1 MWKELGLDFLVQHK
15 LKFIIY
21 GLIIVF
27 VFPLEA
33 IFLPEVYGNLFEKL
47 KDLKSFPSLL
57 EFIKNIKAKNV
68 AGLMVVLIA
77 TWVIIIGS
85 GAVKYYFESLLVPE
99 YLKFIRN
106 VIYEN
111 TIKAYAEEY
120 SDLKTGDYLSRVME
134 LSRNFKDLFQQGL
147 TRVIPEFVVSF
158 IITLYLF
165 GKNKKIGAIAGVVFV
180 LCMIIQYIG
189 LQKLVKLIAEKEQ
202 FFNTELSEN
211 LQDSLENLMNIY
223 INNESDSQIKKNE
236 KMEEINNKYMK
247 KVMRWETLII
257 YSTQMLILIGY
268 GVSIF
273 LLYTLMEKKE
283 VDVKAGIVLIL
294 ILGQFINYYMWV
306 NSAFVH
312 QIIYKLGIIEGS
324 REYLNKIFVENNERV
339 KTNVIKN
346 GSIKLKDVCFKHNK
360 RKDEYLF
367 KDLNLE
373 IEGGEKIALVGR
385 SGTGK
390 STLMKIMIN
399 LYGIESGKIY
409 YDGTNIKEIKVDYL
423 RSQVNYI
430 NQRTNLFNESVLYN
444 IKFGNDDIT
453 DEEVIEKLKKYKL
466 DAVYSELPDGVEAK
480 AGIHGGNL
488 SGGMQKVTM
497 LMRGML
503 RPSKIVLID
512 EPLSGL
518 DGTTRVK
525 AIDMIIN
532 ECANKTLVVITHDEE
547 ILPHLDRVVDIK
559 DLQ

>member
-77 TWVIIIGS
+77 TWIIIIGS

-158 IITLYLF
+158 MITLYLF

-180 LCMIIQYIG
+180 LCMIIQYFG

-247 KVMRWETLII
+247 KVMRWETVII
-257 YSTQMLILIGY
+257 YSTQMLILLGY

-273 LLYTLMEKKE
+273 LLYKLMEKKE

-346 GSIKLKDVCFKHNK
+346 GSIKLEDVCFKHNK
-360 RKDEYLF
+360 RKNEYLF
-367 KDLNLE
+367 KDLNLD

-453 DEEVIEKLKKYKL
+453 DEEVMEKLKKYKL
-466 DAVYSELPDGVEAK
+466 DAVYSELPDGVKAK

>member
-1 MWKELGLDFLVQHK
+1 MWKELGIDFLVQHK
-15 LKFIIY
+15 LTFIIY

-33 IFLPEVYGNLFEKL
+33 IFLPEVYGKLFEKL

-68 AGLMVVLIA
+68 AGLMVLLII
-77 TWVIIIGS
+77 TWVIIVGS
-85 GAVKYYFESLLVPE
+85 GALKYYFESLLVPE
-99 YLKFIRN
+99 YLKFIRE
-106 VIYEN
+106 VIYQKTISAYEEN
-111 TIKAYAEEY
+111 Y
-120 SDLKTGDYLSRVME
+120 SDLKTGDYMSRVME

-147 TRVIPEFVVSF
+147 TRVIPEFVVSL
-158 IITLYLF
+158 IIALYLF
-165 GKNKKIGAIAGVVFV
+165 GKNKKIGGIIGAVFAV
-180 LCMIIQYIG
+180 CMIIQYFG
-189 LQKLVKLIAEKEQ
+189 LNKLVKLIAEKEE
-202 FFNTELSEN
+202 FFNTDLSEN

-247 KVMRWETLII
+247 KVMRWETVII
-257 YSTQMLILIGY
+257 YSTQMLILLGY
-268 GVSIF
+268 GASVF
-273 LLYTLMEKKE
+273 LLYKLMEKKE
-283 VDVKAGIVLIL
+283 VDVKSGIVLIL

-312 QIIYKLGIIEGS
+312 QIIYKMGIIEGS
-324 REYLNKIFVENNERV
+324 REYLNKIFVDNKKRV
-339 KTNVIKN
+339 KTNVIKS

-360 RKDEYLF
+360 RKNDYLF
-367 KDLNLE
+367 KDLNCE
-373 IEGGEKIALVGR
+373 IEGGEKVALVGR

-399 LYGIESGKIY
+399 LYGIDSGNIY
-409 YDGTNIKEIKVDYL
+409 FDGTDIKEIKVDYL

-453 DEEVIEKLKKYKL
+453 DKEIMEKLRKYKL
-466 DAVYSELPDGVEAK
+466 DEVYSELPNGVEAK

-488 SGGMQKVTM
+488 SGGMQKITM

-532 ECANKTLVVITHDEE
+532 ECAGKTLVIITHDEE
-547 ILPHLDRVVDIK
+547 ILPHMDRVVDIK